1 MPDNDDKRAAWV
13 RKVLFLRKFME
24 KRERERPDELE
35 DVPAIRRQL
44 TRIANSLESL
54 EHVARWLVGVLTV
67 SCRPLL
73 TSKLYSGHV
82 RQPNSNLRP
91 DPNPPELFGPSPVLG
106 TETLVLE
113 DEYYG
118 WRTKASVIGSYGR

>member
-1 MPDNDDKRAAWV
+1 MAAMPDNDDKRAAWV

-24 KRERERPDELE
+24 KRGRERPDELE

-82 RQPNSNLRP
+82 RQLNSKLRP
-91 DPNPPELFGPSPVLG
+91 DPNPSAVIRTGPGAGG

-113 DEYYG
+113 DG
-118 WRTKASVIGSYGR
+118 